1 MEIAVIGN
9 SEFILGFRLA
19 GIRKTYASEND
30 EQLNEYITS
39 VLQDGEVAILVL
51 NSSDME
57 KVPRRLRETLENSVK
72 PTVIAIGGE
81 EEGGLSMRERIKR
94 SVGVDLW
101 K

>member
-19 GIRKTYASEND
+19 GIRKTYAAEN
-30 EQLNEYITS
+30 EEKRNEYITS
-39 VLQDGEVAILVL
+39 VLQDGQVGILVL

-57 KVPRRLRETLENSVK
+57 KIPRRLRATLENSVR
-72 PTVIAIGGE
+72 PTEIAIGA
-81 EEGGLSMRERIKR
+81 EEGGLTMRERIKR

>member
-19 GIRKTYASEND
+19 GIRKTYPAEND
-30 EQLNEYITS
+30 EKLIQFITD
-39 VLQDGEVAILVL
+39 VLDDAEIGILVL

-57 KVPRRLRETLENSVK
+57 RVPQRLKVTLENSVK

-81 EEGGLSMRERIKR
+81 EGGTSMREKIKR

>member
-19 GIRKTYASEND
+19 GIRKTYAAEND
-30 EQLNEYITS
+30 EKRNEYITS
-39 VLQDGEVAILVL
+39 VLQDGQVGILVL

-57 KVPRRLRETLENSVK
+57 KIPRRLRANLENSVR
-72 PTVIAIGGE
+72 PTVIAIGA

>member
-19 GIRKTYASEND
+19 GIRKTYAAEND
-30 EQLNEYITS
+30 EKLIQFITDA
-39 VLQDGEVAILVL
+39 LDDAEIGILVL
-51 NSSDME
+51 NSRDME
-57 KVPRRLRETLENSVK
+57 RVPRRLQVTLENSVK

-81 EEGGLSMRERIKR
+81 EGGTSMREKIKR

>member
-9 SEFILGFRLA
+9 GEFILGFRLA
-19 GIRKTYASEND
+19 GIKKTYATEND
-30 EQLNEYITS
+30 EKLSELITS
-39 VLQDGEVAILVL
+39 TLHDTNVGILVL
-51 NSSDME
+51 NSSDMGRI
-57 KVPRRLRETLENSVK
+57 PRRLRTTLENSVK

-81 EEGGLSMRERIKR
+81 GEGLSMREKIKR

>member
-19 GIRKTYASEND
+19 GIRKTYAAESD
-30 EQLNEYITS
+30 EQLTAQVTS
-39 VLQDGEVAILVL
+39 VLQDSDVGILVL

-57 KVPRRLRETLENSVK
+57 RVPRRLRTTLENSVK

-81 EEGGLSMRERIKR
+81 EGGMSMREKIKR

>member
-19 GIRKTYASEND
+19 GIRKIYAAEND
-30 EQLNEYITS
+30 EKLAEYINHVLHDTS
-39 VLQDGEVAILVL
+39 VGILVL

-57 KVPRRLRETLENSVK
+57 RVPRRLRATLENSVK
-72 PTVIAIGGE
+72 PTVIAIGG

>member
-19 GIRKTYASEND
+19 GIRKTYAAEND
-30 EQLNEYITS
+30 EKLIQFITDA
-39 VLQDGEVAILVL
+39 LDDAEIGILVL
-51 NSSDME
+51 NSRDME
-57 KVPRRLRETLENSVK
+57 RVPRRLQVTLENSVK

-81 EEGGLSMRERIKR
+81 EGGATMREKIKR